1 MAEEKETEKKEMGP
15 EQLEE
20 LFKGF
25 VSLVA
30 GIAMQQ
36 LGKVINPVT
45 GKVERNL
52 DIAKAWI
59 ETLRMIKLKT
69 RGNLSDSESRFLEST
84 IAGLQMNYVD
94 EVKKGPEKPE
104 KEEET
109 PAAVKNEKKAE
120 EREEEKKE
128 EEKEEKEKEKT
139 EKKKK

>member
-1 MAEEKETEKKEMGP
+1 MPEEKETEKREMGP
-15 EQLEE
+15 QELEE

-36 LGKVINPVT
+36 LGKVVNPLT
-45 GKVERNL
+45 GEVERNL

-69 RGNLSDSESRFLEST
+69 RGNLSESESRFLDSA

-104 KEEET
+104 KKEEA
-109 PAAVKNEKKAE
+109 PAAVKDEKQTE
-120 EREEEKKE
+120 EKEEKKE
-128 EEKEEKEKEKT
+128 EEEDKGEKKKEEKEK
-139 EKKKK
+139 

>member
-1 MAEEKETEKKEMGP
+1 MPEEKETEKREMGP
-15 EQLEE
+15 QQLEE

-36 LGKVINPVT
+36 LGKVVNPLT
-45 GKVERNL
+45 GEVERNL

-69 RGNLSDSESRFLEST
+69 RGNLSESESRFLDSA

-104 KEEET
+104 KKEDA
-109 PAAVKNEKKAE
+109 PADVKDEKQPK
-120 EREEEKKE
+120 
-128 EEKEEKEKEKT
+128 EKEEKEKEEEDKG
-139 EKKKK
+139 EKK

>member
-1 MAEEKETEKKEMGP
+1 MPEERETEKREMGP
-15 EQLEE
+15 QELEE

-25 VSLVA
+25 VSLLA

-36 LGKVINPVT
+36 LGKVVNPLT
-45 GKVERNL
+45 GEVERNL

-69 RGNLSDSESRFLEST
+69 KGNLSESENRFLEST

-104 KEEET
+104 EKEEA
-109 PAAVKNEKKAE
+109 PVAAEAEKQTKE
-120 EREEEKKE
+120 KEEKKE
-128 EEKEEKEKEKT
+128 EEDKGEKKE